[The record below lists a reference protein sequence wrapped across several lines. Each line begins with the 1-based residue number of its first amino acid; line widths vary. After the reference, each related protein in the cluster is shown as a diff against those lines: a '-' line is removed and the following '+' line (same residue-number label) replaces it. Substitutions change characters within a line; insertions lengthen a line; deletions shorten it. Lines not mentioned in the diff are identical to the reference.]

1 LITNLD
7 GPKYIITLNIQ
18 SKKVLNKEFDNK
30 FA

>member
-7 GPKYIITLNIQ
+7 GPKYTVTLNIQ